1 VRAAIDQ
8 TVVITQDFSQLVV
21 RNRVRTPIVGAG
33 HGFGRDQRIIDGFFR
48 GLNRCQEKSIDPP
61 TLQALRGGNGWL
73 SACRAVACIRA
84 AVRGREGQKNV
95 PGAIGFYCACATEAK
110 THAFCYT
117 LQLIRL
123 ERSVRGDHDN
133 DRTLLLLLGR
143 KNASRG
149 LRTTSRSWLAV

>member
-1 VRAAIDQ
+1 
-8 TVVITQDFSQLVV
+8 
-21 RNRVRTPIVGAG
+21 
-33 HGFGRDQRIIDGFFR
+33 
-48 GLNRCQEKSIDPP
+48 
-61 TLQALRGGNGWL
+61 
-73 SACRAVACIRA
+73 VAFIRA

-149 LRTTSRSWLAV
+149 LRTTSRSWLAVSENCRRIEVGCHAGLVTFDFAPNRNSGDTKFRAAAVVALNQDADGETALIGGKSSGRSS